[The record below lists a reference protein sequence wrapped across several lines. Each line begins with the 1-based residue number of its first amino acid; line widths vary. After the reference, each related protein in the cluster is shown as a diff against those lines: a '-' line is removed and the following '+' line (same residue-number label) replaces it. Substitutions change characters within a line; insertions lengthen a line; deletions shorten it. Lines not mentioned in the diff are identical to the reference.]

1 MCSDGGV
8 SLLAKALVEL
18 AGADLTA
25 IPDRALRDE
34 ILALGTA
41 LNQLTAL
48 IATRVGSFDARRLS
62 DDDGCRTTRSWL
74 TAFGR
79 LSQGAATG
87 VLSRARLL
95 RELPSL
101 AAAAA
106 AGAVSAEHLHK
117 VEQLAHRVGLDEI
130 KPTDQTLASQAAVGT
145 PMELQKVC
153 ERIADHLDPDG
164 KPPADSD
171 FDKRELSLH
180 RIGSLMYIKGRL
192 DAEGGA
198 AVVTAL

>member
-1 MCSDGGV
+1 MDMRSIDRVVGGLADLVAEDVTTWSDEQVRSGLSDLLV
-8 SLLAKALVEL
+8 AANQLMTLLALL
-18 AGADLTA
+18 
-25 IPDRALRDE
+25 
-34 ILALGTA
+34 
-41 LNQLTAL
+41 
-48 IATRVGSFDARRLS
+48 VGSFDARGLS

-79 LSQGAATG
+79 LSQGAASG
-87 VLSRARLL
+87 VLARARLL

-106 AGAVSAEHLHK
+106 SGAVSAEHLHK

-130 KPTDQTLASQAAVGT
+130 KPADQTLAQVAAVGT

-171 FDKRELSLH
+171 FDKRELSLT
-180 RIGSLMYIKGRL
+180 RIGSLMYLKGRL

-198 AVVTAL
+198 A